1 MEEKLDKLEFGWS
14 PFLQQVRRSHHQSQ
28 KKLHPSAFHPD
39 NYTISMSFHFEF
51 VAVYCF
57 ARKEIKWLQL
67 WIFITSAIKIKAG
80 NIYILGGTKKMYPF
94 KQQKQL
100 NSSL

>member
-51 VAVYCF
+51 VAV
-57 ARKEIKWLQL
+57 
-67 WIFITSAIKIKAG
+67 
-80 NIYILGGTKKMYPF
+80 
-94 KQQKQL
+94 
-100 NSSL
+100 